1 MRIARA
7 ILRAMTRKAR
17 LIRSRDRFWLGVC
30 GGIAE
35 FFGWPVQTV
44 RTLFVIAGLFTGG
57 VPALIV
63 YAMLAWAM
71 PKPVTFDLDDFRE
84 Q

>member
-1 MRIARA
+1 M
-7 ILRAMTRKAR
+7 LDAMSKRPR
-17 LIRSRDRFWLGVC
+17 LTRSRHRFWLGVAA
-30 GGIAE
+30 GIAE

-44 RTLFVIAGLFTGG
+44 RSLWVVAGLLTSI

-71 PKPVTFDLDDFRE
+71 PPPFNLDDYR
-84 Q
+84 QQ